1 MGGRRWLMATL
12 CAMWLQ
18 LGWHAPSL
26 ASLLPQALA
35 RQADKALPAELQ
47 DVLPNAKLIGQTRLS
62 VWGFKIYDARL
73 WSPPGLNA
81 GNFASQPMALD
92 LAYLRDFTAAD
103 IVERSV
109 KEMRRSASV
118 SAAQAQRWTTEMLR
132 VFPDVKSGDRVLFL
146 HRPGISAS
154 FWLNGRPV
162 GEIAD
167 PEFARL
173 FFGIWLSPQTSEPAM
188 RLALLGSTAREP

>member
-35 RQADKALPAELQ
+35 RQADKAPPAELQ

-81 GNFASQPMALD
+81 GNFASQPMALE

-103 IVERSV
+103 IVERSL

>member
-1 MGGRRWLMATL
+1 MGGRHWLMATL
-12 CAMWLQ
+12 CAIALQ
-18 LGWHAPSL
+18 MSWHAPSL

-81 GNFASQPMALD
+81 GNFASQPMALE

-132 VFPDVKSGDRVLFL
+132 VFPDVKAGDRVLFL

>member
-18 LGWHAPSL
+18 LGWHAPSQ
-26 ASLLPQALA
+26 ASLLPQASA
-35 RQADKALPAELQ
+35 RQADKATPAELE
-47 DVLPNAKLIGQTRLS
+47 DVLPLARLVGQARLS

-73 WSPPGLNA
+73 WSPPGLNPR
-81 GNFASQPMALD
+81 NFASQPLALE

-103 IVERSV
+103 IVERSL
-109 KEMRRSASV
+109 KEMRRSASL
-118 SAAQAQRWTTEMLR
+118 SAAQAQQWTAEMLR
-132 VFPDVKSGDRVLFL
+132 VFPDVKAGDRVLFL

>member
-35 RQADKALPAELQ
+35 RQADKAPPAELQ

-146 HRPGISAS
+146 HRPGISVS

>member
-146 HRPGISAS
+146 HRPGISVS